1 MNPIL
6 IPNERKKKKI
16 ISKTKILSSDVSCLG
31 LVFQRSF
38 FQLHPVTCSAAMQT
52 ETPTMRSYQY
62 RHNWCWLLKMAVG
75 GVQRGYRWTQ
85 ALRGWAWRWWR
96 GRWWSSEGRCGRGG
110 RPLVESGGGSG
121 TLGTMASLHLETFL
135 LVLGGSS
142 GPGRRILLLLRCLA
156 SALWPINC
164 FSTLFSLSLF
174 W

>member
-1 MNPIL
+1 MS
-6 IPNERKKKKI
+6 R
-16 ISKTKILSSDVSCLG
+16 SCVSEIFL
-31 LVFQRSF
+31 
-38 FQLHPVTCSAAMQT
+38 SAAPCHLFRCHANRNTNNEKLSVSTQLVLIV
-52 ETPTMRSYQY
+52 E
-62 RHNWCWLLKMAVG
+62 NGCG

-142 GPGRRILLLLRCLA
+142 GPARRILLLLRCLA